1 MSLFITGLAFTSE
14 ESQMQAK
21 IGFLA
26 GSVIEAIV
34 GATILLRQSEP
45 AGDEPV
51 STAETAAV

>member
-21 IGFLA
+21 IGILA

-45 AGDEPV
+45 PGDKAV
-51 STAETAAV
+51 STAATAAV

>member
-21 IGFLA
+21 IGILA

-45 AGDEPV
+45 AEDEAV
-51 STAETAAV
+51 SMADTAAV